1 MTNSQSI
8 SPINIEVTPA
18 LPEQQSIL
26 ANLLELYVYDFSEF
40 LELHLGADGRFGYE
54 QLPLYWKETNR
65 YPFLIKVNGYL
76 AGFVF
81 VHKGSQISG
90 DENVWDMAQ
99 FFILHGYRRLGIG
112 KQVAH
117 EIWQRFPGIWEVRVI
132 ARNQKAKIF
141 WERAIAEFTGKAIE
155 SVSFDKAGENW
166 HLFSFESTCAA

>member
-1 MTNSQSI
+1 MMNSQSI
-8 SPINIEVTPA
+8 SPLNIEVIAA

>member
-65 YPFLIKVNGYL
+65 YPFLVKVNGYL

>member
-65 YPFLIKVNGYL
+65 YPFLVKVNGYL

-99 FFILHGYRRLGIG
+99 FFIYSYKWRPLPLGSGGNLYR
-112 KQVAH
+112 
-117 EIWQRFPGIWEVRVI
+117 F
-132 ARNQKAKIF
+132 QK
-141 WERAIAEFTGKAIE
+141 R
-155 SVSFDKAGENW
+155 
-166 HLFSFESTCAA
+166 

>member
-1 MTNSQSI
+1 MMNSQSI
-8 SPINIEVTPA
+8 SPLNIEVIAA

-155 SVSFDKAGENW
+155 PVSFDKAGESW
-166 HLFSFESTCAA
+166 HLFSFESKCAA